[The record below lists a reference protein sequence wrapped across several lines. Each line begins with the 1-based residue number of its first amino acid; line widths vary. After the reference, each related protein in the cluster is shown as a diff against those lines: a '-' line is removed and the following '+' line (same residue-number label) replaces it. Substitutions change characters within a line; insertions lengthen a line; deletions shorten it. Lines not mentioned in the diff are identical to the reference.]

1 MFAENKPIKKH
12 NETHLENLDSQLVCI
27 DAADEFSRNITVSE
41 SQIDA
46 IKQRNM
52 DIGDRLM
59 NCLVGRVTEFN
70 S

>member
-12 NETHLENLDSQLVCI
+12 NETHLETLDSQLVSI
-27 DAADEFSRNITVSE
+27 DAVDEFSRNIIVSE

-52 DIGDRLM
+52 DIDDRLVS
-59 NCLVGRVTEFN
+59 CLVGRVTKFN